1 MLYCKL
7 KYIDF
12 KKRSMF
18 TSIFCSLILTVCLHQ
33 FSVHLSWRYVYISF
47 LFIYLDGMFTS
58 IFCSFILTVC
68 GCIFL
73 PFSRL
78 PRGLRSLVTLIQCI
92 PHRPH
97 PLRTGMVPHRTNP
110 SLPTCHNKLCHKV
123 STLCTIYQFT
133 NKIMTKDYYCTLGFI
148 GEVSNFNSYSK
159 FK

>member
-1 MLYCKL
+1 MLHCKL

-12 KKRSMF
+12 KEKK
-18 TSIFCSLILTVCLHQ
+18 
-33 FSVHLSWRYVYISF
+33 YVYINF
-47 LFIYLDGMFTS
+47 LFTYLDGMFTS
-58 IFCSFILTVC
+58 VFCSFILTVC

-133 NKIMTKDYYCTLGFI
+133 NKIMTKIITVHWALLVRFLI
-148 GEVSNFNSYSK
+148 
-159 FK
+159 